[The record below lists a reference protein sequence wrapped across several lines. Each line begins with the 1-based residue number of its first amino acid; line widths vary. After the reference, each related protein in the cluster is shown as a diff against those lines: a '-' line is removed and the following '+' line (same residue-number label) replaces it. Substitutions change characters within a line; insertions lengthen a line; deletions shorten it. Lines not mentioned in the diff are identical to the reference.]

1 MKAIKAGNWKFSATR
16 WPTIGALVFITLTMW
31 LGEWQTHR
39 AEEKQAIQDRLDALA
54 NEPFVLLPLVPVA
67 VEEFVQRRIEVRG
80 EFLDEKTIFI
90 DNRVYRGR
98 PGYQVITPLRLTGS
112 DMLVA
117 INRGWVASNPR
128 REILP
133 NVPAD
138 IGVQVI
144 QGIAVKPLDRTY
156 ELTLEQTAGPVKQNI
171 ALDRLRVEWAARLQP
186 FVLQQTS
193 DAAGKGLVRDWPRPD
208 AGADTHRAYALQ
220 WYVMAAVGVILWLT
234 LNLRKSVDG
243 EK

>member
-1 MKAIKAGNWKFSATR
+1 MKAIKTGNWKFIPTR
-16 WPTIGALVFITLTMW
+16 WPTFGAIIFILLTMW
-31 LGEWQTHR
+31 LGQWQTRR
-39 AEEKQAIQDRLDALA
+39 AEEKQAIQDRTDALA
-54 NEPFVLLPLVPVA
+54 NAPFFLLPQSPVVA
-67 VEEFVQRRIEVRG
+67 EEYVQRPIEVRG
-80 EFLDEKTIFI
+80 EFLNEKTIFI
-90 DNRVYRGR
+90 DNRLYRSR
-98 PGYQVITPLRLTGS
+98 PGYHVITPLRMTGS

-144 QGIAVKPLDRTY
+144 QGIAVKPLDRAY
-156 ELTLEQTAGPVKQNI
+156 ELTPEQTVGPVKQNI

-186 FVLQQTS
+186 VVLQQTS
-193 DAAGKGLVRDWPRPD
+193 DSGKGLVRDWPRPD

-220 WYVMAAVGVILWLT
+220 WYVMAAVGMILWIT
-234 LNLRKSVDG
+234 LNLRKSVDSP
-243 EK
+243 E